1 MINTVQSTL
10 KEHGMNCV
18 SPLICGLLSK
28 YIVKF
33 GGEDFQLFEK
43 LKDELHKDIKLTHR
57 NLLHSYTLT
66 MRKQKEKLRKQY
78 HSPLQQKE

>member
-10 KEHGMNCV
+10 KQHGMNCV

-33 GGEDFQLFEK
+33 WGGDFQLFEK
-43 LKDELHKDIKLTHR
+43 LKDELH
-57 NLLHSYTLT
+57 
-66 MRKQKEKLRKQY
+66 
-78 HSPLQQKE
+78 